1 MYSLKVEN
9 NRGDM
14 LDFSTTSDYI
24 VYKIEGLNPPQA
36 TVNSSVN
43 TTTDG
48 SNVNSVRVESRNIV
62 IYAKIRGNVE
72 KSRIALYKY
81 FPVKK
86 SVTLYFRN
94 GTRNVCISGVVEL
107 IECDLFENGQTA
119 QISLICSKPYFKA
132 VNELITSFSNVHSL
146 FTFPFSIPKEGVEF
160 SRIVTNTQKIIVNNG
175 DVESGCIIKL
185 FSMGEVVN
193 PVIYDI
199 EKQISFGINITMQA
213 KDTIIIN
220 TNVGEKGITLIRGGV
235 SSNILGY
242 MMRGSSWLVLDS
254 GDNAFGYRCDS
265 GGNAL
270 QITFTTDILYSGV

>member
-24 VYKIEGLNPPQA
+24 VYSIEGLNPPQA
-36 TVNSSVN
+36 TINSSVN
-43 TTTDG
+43 TTMDG

-62 IYAKIRGNVE
+62 IYAKICGNVE
-72 KSRIALYKY
+72 KSRIKLYKY

-94 GTRNVCISGVVEL
+94 GTRNVCISGIVEL
-107 IECDLFENGQTA
+107 IECNLFENGQTA
-119 QISLICSKPYFKA
+119 QISIVCAKPFFKA
-132 VNELITSFSNVHSL
+132 VDELITSFSNVHSL
-146 FTFPFSIPKEGVEF
+146 FTFPFSITAEGVEF

-185 FSMGEVVN
+185 YSMGEVVN

-199 EKQISFGINITMQA
+199 EKQVSFGINITMQPH
-213 KDTIIIN
+213 DTIIIN
-220 TNVGEKGITLIRGGV
+220 TNIGEKGVMLTRDGV
-235 SSNILGY
+235 SSNMLGY
-242 MMRGSSWLVLDS
+242 MMRDSSWLTLDA

-265 GGNAL
+265 GANDL
-270 QITFTTDILYSGV
+270 QITFTTDVLYSGV